1 MTQNC
6 CKRVAIF
13 PGTFDPFTRGHH
25 SVVMRALDL
34 FDEVVI
40 AVGVNFTKKPMLT
53 AEERVAMLEALYA
66 QEPRVRVTS
75 YSGLTV
81 DVAQAC
87 GAKYMLRGVRS
98 TIDFEYEKA
107 IADVNR
113 EISGLETILLFTEP
127 CYAHISSS
135 VVRELVSYARDV
147 SSFLPEGML
156 LPERIYN
163 KE

>member
-1 MTQNC
+1 MMQNC

-13 PGTFDPFTRGHH
+13 PGTFDPFTRGHQ

-40 AVGVNFTKKPMLT
+40 AIGINATKKPMLT
-53 AEERVAMLEALYA
+53 VDERVEMLVSLYA
-66 QEPRVRVTS
+66 HEPRVRVVS

-81 DVAQAC
+81 DVAQEH

-98 TIDFEYEKA
+98 IIDFEYEKS

-135 VVRELVSYARDV
+135 IVRELVSYGRDV
-147 SSFLPEGML
+147 SSFLPEGAH
-156 LPERIYN
+156 LPEGVY
-163 KE
+163 KK